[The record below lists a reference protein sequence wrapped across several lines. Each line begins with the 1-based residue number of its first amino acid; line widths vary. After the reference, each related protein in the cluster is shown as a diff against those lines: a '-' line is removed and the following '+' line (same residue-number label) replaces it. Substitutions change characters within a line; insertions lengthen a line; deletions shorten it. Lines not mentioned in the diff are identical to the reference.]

1 MPTPRFGLPYI
12 AQGQVQKEVTHND
25 ALNQLDALVDLYFL
39 DRDLT
44 APPGSPI
51 DGDTYLVAASPT
63 GAWAGQA
70 GKLAYSIDGAW
81 RFYAPMKGLIAYIA
95 DEQAILIYTGTSWA
109 DWSTLLTYQN
119 LPMLGVNTSADATNK
134 LAVKSNAV
142 LFAALEVANGGT
154 GDIRFTVNKEA
165 AAKTASLLFQDNF
178 SGRAEIGLLGNDD
191 FAFKVSPD
199 GSAYFVAFSI
209 DRTSGRILPEPG
221 KLVATAEINLGTVAL
236 HSGKFTLTDAAIK
249 PTSKLLVQLAPG
261 PYTGKGTR
269 ADEAQMYA
277 GITFAASPG
286 NGLATVY
293 WSAPRGGAAKRNIKV
308 NYQIG

>member
-12 AQGQVQKEVTHND
+12 AQGQAQKEVTHNE

-39 DRDLT
+39 DRDLA
-44 APPGSPI
+44 APPGSPA

-63 GAWAGQA
+63 GAWAGHA
-70 GKLAYSIDGAW
+70 GQIAFCLDGAW
-81 RFYAPMKGLIAYIA
+81 RFYPGERGMLAYLA
-95 DEQAILIYTGTSWA
+95 DEQRLLIFTGSVWVDLVSVLA
-109 DWSTLLTYQN
+109 FQN
-119 LPMLGVNTSADATNK
+119 LSMLGVNTTSDTTNK

-142 LFAALEVANGGT
+142 LFAALEVANGGN
-154 GDIRFTVNKEA
+154 GDLRFLVNKEA
-165 AAKTASLLFQDNF
+165 AAKTASLLFEDNW

-221 KLVATAEINLGTVAL
+221 KLIATAEINLGTAAV

-249 PTSKLLVQLAPG
+249 PTSKLFVQLAPG

-277 GITFAASPG
+277 GIIFTASPG